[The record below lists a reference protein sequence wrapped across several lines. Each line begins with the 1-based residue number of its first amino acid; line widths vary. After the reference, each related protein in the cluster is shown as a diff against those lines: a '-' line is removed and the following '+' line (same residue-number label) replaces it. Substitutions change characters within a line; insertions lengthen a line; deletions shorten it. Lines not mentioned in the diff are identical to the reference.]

1 MNPAVSQSRAIAPV
15 AFEDGLGER
24 LYAVGAA
31 NEPLEV
37 LKISN
42 ELSCVSAFETAL
54 REQGARLADFRHE
67 AFGRVRAV
75 ERLDTRSTSIVVI
88 SDHVRGV
95 RLSEVLAGAR
105 KRSIPLEYPAAAWL
119 IRQLVSAIAAL
130 HDSAPG
136 VCHGAIAPERLVV
149 TPDGRLVVV
158 EYVLGP
164 ALEEMHFSWER
175 YWRELGIALPRPIG
189 LSRFDQSADV
199 TQMAAVGLALIL
211 GRPLAA
217 DEYPHKISDV
227 LDSATARHTNGADPL
242 PAAMRTWLRRALH
255 IEPRA
260 AFGSALDAQV
270 ELDRVL
276 DVQDSAG
283 RLSLRSFLSRYA
295 AAVALERSLAA
306 QQKSEPATA
315 EAPKPIAPDTPKP
328 VAADTPVVA
337 EPVAAAA
344 VPVVPGAHVADAP
357 TAVETPMPL
366 ETPLPVEAPAV
377 FESAGDE
384 TSAMPPLPISESLP
398 AKPELIPAPAAI
410 VPEGDRDDEPE
421 IADADHT
428 PLFAP
433 SRPLAAEPD
442 MTAAVDADEPAF
454 EPPSSVMPFPA
465 PASFTPPPAPTLG
478 VASVTPF
485 TPRASAFAVAAAEKP
500 AAEPRMSVAAPGLWA
515 TPGRDALPSLESSTK
530 ETDMPRIDPAPSD
543 SEPLH
548 EPARHAVRA
557 RTGRPAWQSP
567 WAAAA
572 VLAIIAITTGVT
584 FLGGK
589 PTPAV
594 TTPASGGT
602 LEIGTNPDGVAV
614 FIDGTDRGK
623 TPLTVSLNAGAHVV
637 ELVTETDRRKVPVTM
652 KPGAHVSHFIEMPKT
667 PAGVGDLQ
675 VRTDPSKA
683 TVSVD
688 GRVVGRTPVTVRGLT
703 AGTHRVVLENESGS
717 FSDDVV
723 IEAGATASLV
733 VPMTKQPAAGAIL
746 PGWIAV
752 SAPADL
758 QVFEGGRLV
767 GSSRSD
773 RIMVAAGR
781 HDLEMVNEALGYRST
796 RTVDVVPG
804 QVATVR
810 PDWPKG
816 SMAVNAL
823 PWAEVSIDGER
834 VGETPIGSVQVPIGT
849 HEIVFRH
856 PELGERRTT
865 ATVTTGAATRV
876 SMDMRAK

>member
-37 LKISN
+37 LKVSK
-42 ELSCVSAFETAL
+42 ELSSLSIFEETL
-54 REQGARLADFRHE
+54 REQAARLADFRHE

-75 ERLDTRSTSIVVI
+75 ERLDARSSTIVII

-105 KRSIPLEYPAAAWL
+105 QRSIPLEYTAAAWL

-130 HDSAPG
+130 HDSGPG
-136 VCHGAIAPERLVV
+136 VCHGAISTERLVV
-149 TPDGRLVVV
+149 TADGRLVVV

-199 TQMAAVGLALIL
+199 TQVAAVALALLL

-227 LDSATARHTNGADPL
+227 LDSATARQVQGSDPL
-242 PAAMRTWLRRALH
+242 PAAMRTWMRRALH

-260 AFGSALDAQV
+260 AFASAIEAQS

-276 DVQDSAG
+276 DTQDTAG
-283 RLSLRSFLSRYA
+283 RLALRSFLSRYA
-295 AAVALERSLAA
+295 AAMALERQMAA
-306 QQKSEPATA
+306 QAKSEPTPVETPKAPVQLEPVA
-315 EAPKPIAPDTPKP
+315 EAPVPLMVAPAPEPSTPAANAPAPLEVFSAPVAMAPVAIAPVHEDENEDEDEDEDEDEERVEPLETSLFSGSEPA
-328 VAADTPVVA
+328 VEELAADT
-337 EPVAAAA
+337 
-344 VPVVPGAHVADAP
+344 
-357 TAVETPMPL
+357 
-366 ETPLPVEAPAV
+366 
-377 FESAGDE
+377 
-384 TSAMPPLPISESLP
+384 
-398 AKPELIPAPAAI
+398 
-410 VPEGDRDDEPE
+410 
-421 IADADHT
+421 
-428 PLFAP
+428 
-433 SRPLAAEPD
+433 
-442 MTAAVDADEPAF
+442 DADEPAF
-454 EPPSSVMPFPA
+454 EPPSSVTPFPTPA
-465 PASFTPPPAPTLG
+465 PYVPPPSPLS
-478 VASVTPF
+478 VASVAPF
-485 TPRASAFAVAAAEKP
+485 TPRAFAGAPADKAAAEVRMP
-500 AAEPRMSVAAPGLWA
+500 APASGPWA
-515 TPGRDALPSLESSTK
+515 TPGPDHLPLPAAATK
-530 ETDMPRIDPAPSD
+530 EPDMPHIDLPA
-543 SEPLH
+543 SEP
-548 EPARHAVRA
+548 EPVQRPARETA
-557 RTGRPAWQSP
+557 RVKGARPVWQSP
-567 WAAAA
+567 WAVAA
-572 VLAIIAITTGVT
+572 VLVLIAVTTGVT
-584 FLGGK
+584 FLRGK
-589 PTPAV
+589 SAAPAATP
-594 TTPASGGT
+594 SGSGT

-614 FIDGTDRGK
+614 FIDGTNRGA
-623 TPLTVSLNAGAHVV
+623 TPLTVSLPPGAHVV
-637 ELVTETDRRKVPVTM
+637 ELVTDSDRRKVPVTM
-652 KPGAHVSHFIEMPKT
+652 KAGAHVSHFIEMPKS
-667 PAGVGDLQ
+667 PAGLGDLQ

-683 TVSVD
+683 TVTVD
-688 GRVVGRTPVTVRGLT
+688 GKVVGRSPVTVKGLT
-703 AGTHRVVLENESGS
+703 AGTHRVVLENESGT

-733 VPMTKQPAAGAIL
+733 VPMTKQPAAGANL
-746 PGWIAV
+746 SGWIAI
-752 SAPADL
+752 SAPADV
-758 QVFEGGRLV
+758 QVYEGGRLV

-773 RIMVAAGR
+773 RIMVAVGR

-796 RTVDVVPG
+796 RTVDVAPG

-834 VGETPIGSVQVPIGT
+834 VGETPIGSVSVPIGT

-856 PELGERRTT
+856 PDLGERRTT

>member
-37 LKISN
+37 LKVSK
-42 ELSCVSAFETAL
+42 ELSCVSIFEEAL
-54 REQGARLADFRHE
+54 REQAARLADFRHE

-75 ERLDTRSTSIVVI
+75 ERLDPRSSTFVVI

-105 KRSIPLEYPAAAWL
+105 KRSIPLEYTAATWL

-130 HDSAPG
+130 HDSGPG
-136 VCHGAIAPERLVV
+136 VCHGAISPERLVV

-189 LSRFDQSADV
+189 LSRFDQAADV
-199 TQMAAVGLALIL
+199 TSMAAVALGLLL

-227 LDSATARHTNGADPL
+227 LDTATARQVDGSDPL
-242 PAAMRTWLRRALH
+242 PAALRTWLRRALH

-260 AFGSALDAQV
+260 AFASAIDAQA

-276 DVQDSAG
+276 DTQDTAG
-283 RLSLRSFLSRYA
+283 RLALRSFLSRYA
-295 AAVALERSLAA
+295 AAMALERQMAA
-306 QQKSEPATA
+306 QTKSEPAPVEVPKAPVALETVA
-315 EAPKPIAPDTPKP
+315 EAPVPLTVVPAPEP
-328 VAADTPVVA
+328 VLSAPSAPPPLEVFAPPVALAPVAMAPVHEDEDDDEERVEPLETSLFSGSEPAVEELAADTDA
-337 EPVAAAA
+337 E
-344 VPVVPGAHVADAP
+344 
-357 TAVETPMPL
+357 
-366 ETPLPVEAPAV
+366 
-377 FESAGDE
+377 
-384 TSAMPPLPISESLP
+384 
-398 AKPELIPAPAAI
+398 
-410 VPEGDRDDEPE
+410 
-421 IADADHT
+421 
-428 PLFAP
+428 
-433 SRPLAAEPD
+433 
-442 MTAAVDADEPAF
+442 EPAF
-454 EPPSSVMPFPA
+454 EPPSSVMPFPVPA
-465 PASFTPPPAPTLG
+465 PYVPPPSPLS

-485 TPRASAFAVAAAEKP
+485 TPRAFAAPADKAAADLRMPVP
-500 AAEPRMSVAAPGLWA
+500 ASGPWA
-515 TPGRDALPSLESSTK
+515 TPGPDHLPAAASATK
-530 ETDMPRIDPAPSD
+530 EPDMAHFDESASDP
-543 SEPLH
+543 EPVQR
-548 EPARHAVRA
+548 PVRA
-557 RTGRPAWQSP
+557 AAHLKSGRPVWQSP
-567 WAAAA
+567 WAVAA
-572 VLAIIAITTGVT
+572 VLVLIAVTTGVT
-584 FLGGK
+584 FLRGK
-589 PTPAV
+589 SAVPAA
-594 TTPASGGT
+594 TASGTGSGT

-614 FIDGTDRGK
+614 FIDGTNRGA
-623 TPLTVSLNAGAHVV
+623 TPLTVSLAPGAHVV
-637 ELVTETDRRKVPVTM
+637 ELVTDSDRRKVPVTM
-652 KPGAHVSHFIEMPKT
+652 KAGAHVSHFIEMPKT
-667 PAGVGDLQ
+667 PAGLGDLQ

-683 TVSVD
+683 TVTVD
-688 GRVVGRTPVTVRGLT
+688 GKVVGRSPVTVKGLT

-733 VPMTKQPAAGAIL
+733 VPMTMTKQPTAGANVS
-746 PGWIAV
+746 GWIAIN
-752 SAPADL
+752 APADV
-758 QVFEGGRLV
+758 QVYEGGRLV

-773 RIMVAAGR
+773 RIMVAVGR
-781 HDLEMVNEALGYRST
+781 HDLEMVNEALGFRST
-796 RTVDVVPG
+796 KTVDVAPG

-816 SMAVNAL
+816 AMAVNAL

-834 VGETPIGSVQVPIGT
+834 VGETPIGSVSVPIGT

-856 PELGERRTT
+856 PEFGERRTT
-865 ATVTTGAATRV
+865 ATVTTGAPTRV

>member
-37 LKISN
+37 LKISS
-42 ELSCVSAFETAL
+42 ELSSVSSFEETL
-54 REQGARLADFRHE
+54 REQVARVADFRHE

-75 ERLDTRSTSIVVI
+75 ERLDARSSTIVII

-95 RLSEVLAGAR
+95 RLSEVLAGAH
-105 KRSIPLEYPAAAWL
+105 KRSIPLEYSAAAWL

-130 HDSAPG
+130 HDSGPG

-189 LSRFDQSADV
+189 LPRFDQAADV
-199 TQMAAVGLALIL
+199 TQMAVAALALLL

-217 DEYPHKISDV
+217 DEYPHRISDV
-227 LDSATARHTNGADPL
+227 VDSATARRANGSDPL
-242 PAAMRTWLRRALH
+242 PAALRTWLRRALH

-260 AFGSALDAQV
+260 AFASAIDAQA
-270 ELDRVL
+270 ELDRVV
-276 DVQDSAG
+276 DVNDTAA
-283 RLSLRSFLSRYA
+283 RLALRSFLSRYA
-295 AAVALERSLAA
+295 AAMALERQMAA
-306 QQKSEPATA
+306 Q
-315 EAPKPIAPDTPKP
+315 PK
-328 VAADTPVVA
+328 A
-337 EPVAAAA
+337 EPVA
-344 VPVVPGAHVADAP
+344 
-357 TAVETPMPL
+357 
-366 ETPLPVEAPAV
+366 VEAPSV
-377 FESAGDE
+377 
-384 TSAMPPLPISESLP
+384 PLAP
-398 AKPELIPAPAAI
+398 PAPEPVALVAPAP
-410 VPEGDRDDEPE
+410 VAHDEDVTPRAVLAVEESVLDESDTDGDD
-421 IADADHT
+421 
-428 PLFAP
+428 
-433 SRPLAAEPD
+433 
-442 MTAAVDADEPAF
+442 AVDDVEVEEAPV
-454 EPPSSVMPFPA
+454 STVMPFPA
-465 PASFTPPPAPTLG
+465 TPSFTPPPQV

-485 TPRASAFAVAAAEKP
+485 APRASAFAGATADKAAAELKNP
-500 AAEPRMSVAAPGLWA
+500 TPQSGPWASLGPELMASV
-515 TPGRDALPSLESSTK
+515 TK
-530 ETDMPRIDPAPSD
+530 EPDMPRIDSPALA
-543 SEPLH
+543 SEPEVRLAP
-548 EPARHAVRA
+548 EAARVK
-557 RTGRPAWQSP
+557 TGRPSWQSP
-567 WAAAA
+567 WAIAA
-572 VLAIIAITTGVT
+572 VLVLIAITTGVT
-584 FLGGK
+584 IVGRK
-589 PTPAV
+589 AQAPVA
-594 TTPASGGT
+594 TPASTGT

-614 FIDGTDRGK
+614 FIDGANRGT
-623 TPLTVSLNAGAHVV
+623 TPLTVTLSPGAHQV
-637 ELVTETDRRKVPVTM
+637 ELVTDADRRQVPVTM
-652 KPGAHVSHFIEMPKT
+652 KAGAHMSHFIEMPRT
-667 PAGVGDLQ
+667 AAGMGDLL

-683 TVSVD
+683 KVTVD
-688 GRVVGRTPVTVRGLT
+688 GKLYGRSPVTVKGLT
-703 AGTHRVVLENESGS
+703 AGTHRVMLENESGT

-733 VPMTKQPAAGAIL
+733 VPMTAKPQGVPGANVS
-746 PGWIAV
+746 GWIAIT
-752 SAPADL
+752 APSDV

-773 RIMVAAGR
+773 RIMVAVGR

-796 RTVDVVPG
+796 KTVEVAAG

-816 SMAVNAL
+816 SMALNAL

-834 VGETPIGSVQVPIGT
+834 VGETPIGSVSVPIGA

-856 PELGERRTT
+856 PDLGERRTT